1 MKKPI
6 EIKNLSNQMLCRH
19 FTAMNKHVIDENASH
34 SYAYEYAFITACS
47 DEMKKRGIT
56 EKYTYEFRDKN
67 GRKIKE

>member
-1 MKKPI
+1 
-6 EIKNLSNQMLCRH
+6 
-19 FTAMNKHVIDENASH
+19 MNKHVIDENASH